1 MENGVIIELGG
12 VGECL
17 DLLVIVQE
25 LQQLYDYLLVLQLY
39 RADDR
44 LFYESVY
51 MLSGLIIGGQKKP
64 CSTERKINHWYD
76 CESILV
82 NIVWIN
88 EYKWY
93 YLTMYFL

>member
-51 MLSGLIIGGQKKP
+51 MLSGLIIGGQKKA
-64 CSTERKINHWYD
+64 CSSERKINH
-76 CESILV
+76 
-82 NIVWIN
+82 
-88 EYKWY
+88 
-93 YLTMYFL
+93 